1 MKIVKKVVLDKNEIA
16 LIKASLLL
24 RGETYRSWCKKCLG
38 NDDIKTMSPMTN
50 IIMTGVITKKIYDR
64 YLKPL
69 NLPFF
74 KDFKWEE
81 EAHPAITNL
90 DDLEV
95 D

>member
-1 MKIVKKVVLDKNEIA
+1 MKVIKKVVLDKKEIA
-16 LIKASLLL
+16 LFKASLVL

-38 NDDIKTMSPMTN
+38 NDDIKTMTPISN
-50 IIMTGVITKKIYDR
+50 ITSNGVVSKKIYER

-81 EAHPAITNL
+81 NVNTIRNNV
-90 DDLEV
+90 DDL
-95 D
+95 DL